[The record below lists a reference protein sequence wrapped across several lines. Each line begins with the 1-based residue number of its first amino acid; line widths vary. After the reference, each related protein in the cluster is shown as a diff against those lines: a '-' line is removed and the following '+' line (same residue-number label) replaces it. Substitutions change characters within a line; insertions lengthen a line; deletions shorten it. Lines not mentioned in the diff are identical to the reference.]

1 MTSSFDFL
9 RKKQR
14 QTLLQ
19 KKKEVRMKLIA
30 ARWAQCS
37 KRLVSIDSNTEGVS
51 FIYAQGHPSRFQAL
65 PRIVKLFLITSKKKE
80 SSSK

>member
-9 RKKQR
+9 KKKQK
-14 QTLLQ
+14 QMLLQ
-19 KKKEVRMKLIA
+19 KKKEVRMKLTA

-51 FIYAQGHPSRFQAL
+51 FIYAQGHPLRFQA
-65 PRIVKLFLITSKKKE
+65 PPKTVKLFLIISKKKE